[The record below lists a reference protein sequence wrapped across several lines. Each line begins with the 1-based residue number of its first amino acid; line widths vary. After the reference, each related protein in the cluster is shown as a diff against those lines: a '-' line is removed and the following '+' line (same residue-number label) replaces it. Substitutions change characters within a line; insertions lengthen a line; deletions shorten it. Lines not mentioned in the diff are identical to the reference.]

1 MDEEAS
7 LVFPKYYAAFRMHDI
22 VVTSIEWVNQGME
35 EGRREGREDWR
46 HMADSVVTDG
56 AS

>member
-46 HMADSVVTDG
+46 HLADSVVTDG